1 MLSFP
6 CSIFALCSHS
16 GLQGE
21 QILGNTTYRAQ
32 WNISA
37 YGFNTLQEREGVYL
51 EVPNMTP
58 SYTST
63 LSIKSRKPT
72 VPD

>member
-6 CSIFALCSHS
+6 CPIFALLAFRP
-16 GLQGE
+16 LQGE
-21 QILGNTTYRAQ
+21 QILGNTTYRAK

-37 YGFNTLQEREGVYL
+37 YGFNTLQEWEGVYL

-58 SYTST
+58 SYTSI
-63 LSIKSRKPT
+63 LSIKSHKPT